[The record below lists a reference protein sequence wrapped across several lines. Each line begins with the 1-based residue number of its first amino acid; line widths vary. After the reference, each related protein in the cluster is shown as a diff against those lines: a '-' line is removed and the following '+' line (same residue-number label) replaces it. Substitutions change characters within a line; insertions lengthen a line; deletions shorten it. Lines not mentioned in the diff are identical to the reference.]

1 MGLLLAVDIGNTSTR
16 AGVFDGDGLV
26 TSFRYATEPSLSA
39 DSIGLTLL
47 GMLGLWGLGK
57 DDLGAVAVCTVVPAT
72 ASRYAEM
79 CERHL
84 DVPIR
89 AVSAESSGVIVKYDP
104 PWSVGADRIAD
115 AVAAVERVG
124 APVIVVDFGTAT
136 TINAVDAEGAYVGGA
151 IGPGVEAA
159 LAALYMRAAKLP
171 MVDLRLPPQA
181 LGTNTPDA
189 IRSGMVYGL
198 AGLVDGLVGRIRA
211 EIGAE
216 APVLATGGVAPLV
229 ASACETV
236 SEVVD
241 DLTLHGIRILWERS
255 GGVRGT

>member
-1 MGLLLAVDIGNTSTR
+1 MGLLLAVDVGNTSTR
-16 AGVFDGDGLV
+16 AGIFDGARLV
-26 TSFRYATEPSLSA
+26 ADFRYATEPSSSA

-47 GMLGLWGLGK
+47 GMLGLWGLRK
-57 DDLGAVAVCTVVPAT
+57 DDLAAAAVCTVVPPT

-79 CERHL
+79 CQRHL
-84 DVPIR
+84 GVPIR
-89 AVSAESSGVIVKYDP
+89 AVSAEGSGVVVKYDP

-136 TINAVDAEGAYVGGA
+136 TINAVDADGAYVGGA
-151 IGPGVEAA
+151 IGPGAETA

-171 MVDLRLPPQA
+171 MIDLRVPPRA

-189 IRSGMVYGL
+189 IRSGMIYGL
-198 AGLVDGLVGRIRA
+198 AGLVDGLVERIRGDM
-211 EIGAE
+211 GAE

-229 ASACETV
+229 ASACRTV
-236 SEVVD
+236 SQVVD
-241 DLTLHGIRILWERS
+241 DLTLQGIRILWERS
-255 GGVRGT
+255 GGVRGI